1 MMSDIGT
8 EKFVQGQL
16 DITRSDIF
24 ELVVHILPLAIK
36 QVWMGDKQWTQT
48 LALCGMAVNEAR
60 RRTDT
65 VSEIT
70 GTLPTHPPV
79 NIRCVFFTKDDIE
92 KNRENTFHRLEK
104 IILF

>member
-1 MMSDIGT
+1 MMSEIRT

-24 ELVVHILPLAIK
+24 ELVVHILPLAIN
-36 QVWMGDKQWTQT
+36 QVWMGDKRWTQT
-48 LALCGMAVNEAR
+48 LALCGMAVNEAK

-65 VSEIT
+65 VSEII

-92 KNRENTFHRLEK
+92 NNNKSSLHRLEK